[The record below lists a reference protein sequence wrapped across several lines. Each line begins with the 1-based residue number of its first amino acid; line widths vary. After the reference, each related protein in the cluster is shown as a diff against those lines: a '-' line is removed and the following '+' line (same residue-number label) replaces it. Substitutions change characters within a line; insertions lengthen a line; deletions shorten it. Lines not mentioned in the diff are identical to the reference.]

1 MLVTTKYLLD
11 QATKERKAIGAFNV
25 TGLENI
31 ISVLQ
36 AAEEL
41 NEPVI
46 LEFAQVH
53 EEENIIPLDIIGP
66 IMIQMAKK
74 AKVDV
79 AVHLDHAVH
88 LEIIEKAL
96 NLGFTSIMF
105 DGSALNYDVNINY
118 TKEAVKLAMKF
129 GATVEAEIGKMAGI
143 TLNNEKITE
152 NRTIDRSNF
161 TNPIIA
167 KEFVRLTG
175 VDCLACAFGTVHGEY
190 HMEPKLDFELIKE
203 LNDTIGVPIVMHGG
217 SGLKVSDIRKAIQC
231 GVRKINYYTYMAKA
245 GGKAVYDLARIDQ
258 AKLFHDYANLAILA
272 MKEDVKTAIQTY
284 SNKGVKK

>member
-31 ISVLQ
+31 IAILQ

-74 AKVDV
+74 ANVDV
-79 AVHLDHAVH
+79 AVHLDHAVN

-96 NLGFTSIMF
+96 NLGFTSVMF
-105 DGSALNYDVNINY
+105 DGSALNYDVNISY

-152 NRTIDRSNF
+152 DRLIDRSNF

-167 KEFVRLTG
+167 KEFVNLTG

-190 HMEPKLDFELIKE
+190 HKEPNLDFELIQE
-203 LNDTIGVPIVMHGG
+203 LNNTIGVPIVMHGG
-217 SGLKVSDIRKAIQC
+217 SGLKKSDIKRAIQC

-245 GGKAVYDLARIDQ
+245 GGKSIQDLANMNQ
-258 AKLFHDYANLAILA
+258 TKLFHDYATQATLA
-272 MKEDVKTAIQTY
+272 MKEDVKTAIQIY
-284 SNKGVKK
+284 SNKEIKK